1 MIGAVKD
8 LLDSLRPGQT
18 ITAPS
23 GPHPMPKDDER
34 SASLPV
40 VRVENEPAPS
50 ADFELGET
58 IGVGG
63 MGQVMSARQTAL
75 DRPVAAK
82 FLRDPNGDPAAL
94 LREAIVTGRL
104 EHPNIVPVHLL
115 ATTATGAPFFAMK
128 RVEGTPWSE
137 ALEAGRSLV
146 EHLEVLSRV
155 CDAVAF
161 AHDRGVLHRDIKPA
175 NVLLGRFGEVY
186 LVDWGLAVSLA
197 EDHVL
202 PLASTAGFAG
212 TPAYMAPEMAA
223 DEPSKL
229 GVTTDVYLLGATLYE
244 ILEGKPPLLGLQQ
257 AEPSHPRANDPP
269 LYSRPVPSELA
280 SICQRAMARLPQ
292 ARFQSVFDFKEA
304 ITRFL
309 QHREALELFDQA
321 RQRLTQLERATVIET
336 SPATASL
343 LGLEAHSLFTECR
356 FAFEQVRRLWPE
368 FEGAREGLQRA
379 LALMARH
386 ELARDDPR
394 AARILLSQMN
404 EKPAELVA
412 AVEDAEARQRQR
424 NARLSE
430 LERDARDRE
439 VDLALTGKRRFSIA
453 FGLFVGLGSLAAQ
466 LAVNAGLFVPTTA
479 LAAMVF
485 GAPLLSSELYSVI
498 MSRSVQNRAQR
509 QIAMGLR
516 VSAWS
521 SISLWL
527 FAWWLDIPV
536 RSAMTIYLV
545 LTAANWS
552 ISSVLFNRQ
561 GIFVA
566 VPIAIA
572 AFGAALAPSWVF
584 AIAGLGSA
592 IGFCSLGWAMQERR
606 VTPPS

>member
-1 MIGAVKD
+1 MKD
-8 LLDSLRPGQT
+8 LLDSLRQGQT
-18 ITAPS
+18 TTAPS
-23 GPHPMPKDDER
+23 GPHPMPGDEER
-34 SASLPV
+34 GASLPV

-82 FLRDPNGDPAAL
+82 FLRDPQGDPTAL

-128 RVEGTPWSE
+128 RVEGTPWSD
-137 ALEAGRSLV
+137 ALEAGRTLV
-146 EHLEVLSRV
+146 EHLEVLVRV

-161 AHDRGVLHRDIKPA
+161 AHDRGVLHRDIKPS

-186 LVDWGLAVSLA
+186 LVDWGLAVSLT
-197 EDHVL
+197 EDQVL
-202 PLASTAGFAG
+202 PLASTASFGG

-244 ILEGKPPLLGLQQ
+244 ILEGKPPILGLQQ
-257 AEPSHPRANDPP
+257 AQPNHPRADDPP
-269 LYSRPVPSELA
+269 LYSRPVPTELA
-280 SICQRAMARLPQ
+280 SICQRAMARLPH
-292 ARFQSVFDFKEA
+292 ARFPSVLEFKQA
-304 ITRFL
+304 ITRFQ

-321 RQRLTQLERATVIET
+321 RQRLGQLERAVLVDSSTM
-336 SPATASL
+336 SL

-356 FAFEQVRRLWPE
+356 FAFEQVRRLWPD
-368 FEGAREGLQRA
+368 FDGARDGLQRA

-394 AARILLSQMN
+394 AARILLSQIDD
-404 EKPAELVA
+404 KPADLVV
-412 AVEDAEARQRQR
+412 AVEGAEARQRDR
-424 NARLSE
+424 NARLTE

-439 VDLALTGKRRFSIA
+439 IDLALTGKRRFSIA
-453 FGLFVGLGSLAAQ
+453 FGVFVGIGSVMAQ
-466 LAVNAGLFVPTTA
+466 LAANAGLFVPTTA
-479 LAAMVF
+479 LAVLVF
-485 GAPLLSSELYSVI
+485 GLPVFSSELYSLI

-509 QIAMGLR
+509 QIATGLR

-521 SISLWL
+521 SITLWVL
-527 FAWWLDIPV
+527 AYWLEIPV
-536 RSAMTIYLV
+536 RSALTVYLV
-545 LTAANWS
+545 LTAANWL
-552 ISSVLFNRQ
+552 ISWALFNRQ
-561 GIFVA
+561 GLL
-566 VPIAIA
+566 IA
-572 AFGAALAPSWVF
+572 APLGVAAVLSALAPQWAF
-584 AIAGLGSA
+584 ALAGLGSA
-592 IGFCSLGWAMQERR
+592 VGFCSLGIAMRERR
-606 VTPPS
+606 PVTPPS

>member
-1 MIGAVKD
+1 
-8 LLDSLRPGQT
+8 
-18 ITAPS
+18 
-23 GPHPMPKDDER
+23 MPDDDAR
-34 SASLPV
+34 GASLPV
-40 VRVENEPAPS
+40 VRVENEPAPA
-50 ADFELGET
+50 ADFQLGET

-82 FLRDPNGDPAAL
+82 FLRDPQGDPTPL

-137 ALEAGRSLV
+137 ALEAGRTVV
-146 EHLEVLSRV
+146 EDLEVLLRV

-175 NVLLGRFGEVY
+175 NVLIGRFGEVY

-197 EDHVL
+197 EDQVL
-202 PLASTAGFAG
+202 PLASTATFAG

-257 AEPSHPRANDPP
+257 AQPAHPRADDPP
-269 LYSRPVPSELA
+269 QYSRPVPPELG

-292 ARFQSVFDFKEA
+292 ARFQSVLDFKKA

-321 RQRLTQLERATVIET
+321 RQRLAQLERAVTIDTSLTV
-336 SPATASL
+336 SL

-356 FAFEQVRRLWPE
+356 FAFEQVRRLWPD
-368 FEGAREGLQRA
+368 FEGAERGIQRA
-379 LALMARH
+379 LDLMARH

-404 EKPAELVA
+404 EKPADLVA
-412 AVEDAEARQRQR
+412 AVEGAEARQRNR
-424 NARLSE
+424 SARLNE
-430 LERDARDRE
+430 LERDAHERE
-439 VDLALTGKRRFSIA
+439 IDLAVTEKRRFAVA
-453 FGLFVGLGSLAAQ
+453 FGLVVGIGSLGAQ
-466 LAVNAGLFVPTTA
+466 VATTAGLFVPTITDA
-479 LAAMVF
+479 LIVF
-485 GAPLLSSELYSVI
+485 SLPVISSELYAFLVG
-498 MSRSVQNRAQR
+498 RSAHNRAQR
-509 QIAMGLR
+509 QIGNGLR

-521 SISLWL
+521 TIALWAL
-527 FAWWLDIPV
+527 AWWLEIPLH
-536 RSAMTIYLV
+536 SALSLYLV
-545 LTAANWS
+545 MVAANWLMAWALFQRQAVLVGAS
-552 ISSVLFNRQ
+552 I
-561 GIFVA
+561 G
-566 VPIAIA
+566 IA
-572 AFGAALAPSWVF
+572 AILTGLFPRWAF
-584 AIAGLGSA
+584 AISGVGST
-592 IGFCSLGWAMQERR
+592 IGFSLLAWVMRERP